1 VKTQPIAPAR
11 IEFGAGAGEPPRSPD
26 FDDLYHPRIGAA
38 AQALHVFL
46 HGNGLPPRWAAR
58 AHFTILET
66 GFGLGNNFLATWD
79 AWRRDPARCERLF
92 FVSVERHPPRH
103 EDLARVH
110 AASPWPDLAAQL
122 LQAWPP
128 LVPNLHPLDFDGG
141 RVQLLLALGDVKR
154 LLPALR
160 LTADAFYLDGFA
172 PARNPDMWQPRLL
185 RTLGRQ
191 AAPEATAATWSV
203 AHDVRAAL
211 ATAGFE
217 VQRAS
222 GIGGKREITVAR
234 FAPRFTPRGPARA
247 ALSPGR
253 SAVVVGAGLA
263 GAAAAQALARLG
275 WAVTVLDRHAE
286 PARETSGNPAGLFHG
301 TVNAADGSHARLFRA
316 AALVAQREYAA
327 AVAGGVPGS
336 AEGLLRLEL
345 RDGGLAAMRARLQE
359 LGLPADYVQAL
370 DAATASQRAGVPV
383 GAPAWF
389 YPGGGWV
396 APPAWVRHA
405 LATPGVQF
413 IGGVAVATVECHG
426 SDWLLRDAG
435 GRTLAQAPIAVLAH
449 AAGAAQALAL
459 LGGPGWPLTHSRGQ
473 VTRVPAQATD
483 RALWLPLA
491 GDGYVLPL
499 PEGGLLCG
507 ASHEAAAPDGDD
519 TPREADHLFNLQRL
533 QRLIGQPPPADL
545 SSCQGRVGWRL
556 HSDDRLPIAGAVPLP
571 AAAMP
576 PGQRLDQARLLPR
589 HPGLFVLAA
598 LGSRGLTLAPLL
610 GRLVAAQATGTPWPL
625 EQDLV
630 DAVDPGRWMVR
641 AARAASPAQASAV
654 RADGP
659 QPG

>member
-1 VKTQPIAPAR
+1 MKTQPIAPAR

-253 SAVVVGAGLA
+253 SAVVVGAGLERA
-263 GAAAAQALARLG
+263 
-275 WAVTVLDRHAE
+275 TE
-286 PARETSGNPAGLFHG
+286 PAQQASGNPAGLFHG

-336 AEGLLRLEL
+336 AEGLLQLEL
-345 RDGGLAAMRARLQE
+345 RDGGLAAMRATLQE

-449 AAGAAQALAL
+449 AAGAAQ
-459 LGGPGWPLTHSRGQ
+459 
-473 VTRVPAQATD
+473 
-483 RALWLPLA
+483 
-491 GDGYVLPL
+491 

-625 EQDLV
+625 EQDLA
-630 DAVDPGRWMVR
+630 DAVDPARWLVR
-641 AARAASPAQASAV
+641 QARAAT
-654 RADGP
+654 RAP
-659 QPG
+659 EAAQPG